1 MSQINLLMEV
11 LASGKFQPEE
21 KEMLAT
27 ALSLLPVEACS
38 LLNAKKPGRK
48 ISQGSQGDKT
58 TKR

>member
-1 MSQINLLMEV
+1 MEV

>member
-1 MSQINLLMEV
+1 MEV

-27 ALSLLPVEACS
+27 ALSLLPVEPCS
-38 LLNAKKPGRK
+38 RLNAKKPGRK
-48 ISQGSQGDKT
+48 ISQTSQGDKN